1 MSQCYNTY
9 VTKYTSSVREKCQEV
24 FVKTCRIVQR
34 SQAYN
39 HTVRM
44 CKRPLVKDCNTYQA
58 PVCPVW
64 RGLSVNLCSISVTDL
79 QYRLCCSRLRSP
91 PATNSPP
98 SSGLQRPH

>member
-1 MSQCYNTY
+1 MGRPCSKYFPVLPEQNVTQCYNTY

-44 CKRPLVKDCNTYQA
+44 CKRPLVKDCNTYQT
-58 PVCPVW
+58 
-64 RGLSVNLCSISVTDL
+64 SVG
-79 QYRLCCSRLRSP
+79 
-91 PATNSPP
+91 PAW
-98 SSGLQRPH
+98 